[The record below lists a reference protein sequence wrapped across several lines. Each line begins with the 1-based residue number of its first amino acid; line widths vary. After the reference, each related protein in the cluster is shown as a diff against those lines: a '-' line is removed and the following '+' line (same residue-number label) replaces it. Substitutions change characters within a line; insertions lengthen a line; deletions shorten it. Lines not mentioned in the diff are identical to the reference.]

1 MALSSDDLVSLIQDR
16 LGFRKDRADYILKE
30 AELAQFELERD
41 VTFNPW
47 FLWRAADVCVKEDCV
62 NLALPTG
69 FLRLCEFNNPLF
81 QPVGQEGAITLS
93 RGFADDIYAKELS
106 VGCPSAFSLQAKN
119 LRLNRKANGMLRL
132 FYITYNAPL
141 GTSVKANLWTE
152 HAFHLLMY
160 KTGMAV
166 AATLQ
171 NDPALKRFTSD
182 YMMALDKF
190 KAACV
195 AYEDYQHELTRMP
208 SPHSIYNQVP
218 VGVWLNPGTTEPCT
232 CGG

>member
-1 MALSSDDLVSLIQDR
+1 MSLTSDDLVKIVQSR
-16 LGFRKDRADYILKE
+16 CGFRTDQVDYILKE
-30 AELAQFELERD
+30 AELAQYELERD
-41 VTFNPW
+41 VTCNPW
-47 FLWRAADVCVKEDCV
+47 FLWRAADICVKEDCV
-62 NLALPTG
+62 NLTLPPG

-81 QPVGQEGAITLS
+81 QPVGQEGASTLS

-106 VGCPSAFSLQAKN
+106 AGCPTAFSLQAKN
-119 LRLNRKANGMLRL
+119 LRLNRKSNGMLRL

-152 HAFHLLMY
+152 HAFNLLTY
-160 KTGMAV
+160 KTGLAV
-166 AATLQ
+166 ASTLQ
-171 NDPALKRFTSD
+171 NDAAEKRFRSD
-182 YMMALDKF
+182 YATAYMAF

-195 AYEDYQHELTRMP
+195 AYEDYQHELIRAP

-218 VGVWLNPGTTEPCT
+218 VGVWLNPGSDEPCT